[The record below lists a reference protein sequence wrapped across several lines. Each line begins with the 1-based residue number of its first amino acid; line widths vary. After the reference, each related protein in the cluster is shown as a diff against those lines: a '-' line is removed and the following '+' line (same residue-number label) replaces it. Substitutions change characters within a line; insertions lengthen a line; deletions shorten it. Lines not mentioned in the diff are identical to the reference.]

1 MNKAFYELILNKKH
15 HSFRHEV
22 NWNLADEYASK
33 RLTPIE
39 RMVDRFERL
48 CKEETPVIF
57 ENEQIVFV
65 RTVSNLP
72 AIFTENEWNEI
83 KSKHFIHELGF
94 MSNLS
99 PNYYNAIATGLLAK
113 KENADADGKR
123 VIDAILDLSDR
134 YLNEAKKLGRDD
146 VVEVLAQ
153 VPRYPA
159 RKAY

>member
-22 NWNLADEYASK
+22 NWNLAEEYASK
-33 RLTPIE
+33 GLTPIE

-99 PNYYNAIATGLLAK
+99 PNYYDYG
-113 KENADADGKR
+113 
-123 VIDAILDLSDR
+123 
-134 YLNEAKKLGRDD
+134 Y
-146 VVEVLAQ
+146 
-153 VPRYPA
+153 
-159 RKAY
+159 